1 MVAMEVGFAEALFV
15 VGLLIAIAAAL
26 SGLMRGTVLSIS
38 ILAVG
43 AGIGLALTELIT
55 VDPGE
60 AGLVELIELALILTL
75 FADGL
80 VVERELLRLHWSA
93 PARAIAIAMPLTL
106 VLLALAAKA
115 LFPEFGWTEAFLLA
129 AVLSPTDPVVT
140 SAIVTA
146 TRVPERVRHTLNL
159 ESGLN
164 DGLALPFVLF
174 FLTLAQP
181 GGDAGGEAV
190 TLLGEAA
197 AGVVLGAGLGYLAGR
212 LLPRLPSGGIT
223 HRYEG
228 LFALGVGLIAFGV
241 AELTFANGF
250 IAVFCCGIALA
261 SAEHEIPEAFAGFSE
276 SLGAIFQVLTFF
288 AFGALIVATGFTGSV
303 PALAAFIV
311 FVIVVARPAAILTA
325 FVGSRWPRDQ
335 RLFVAWFGPKGVA
348 SILFALF
355 VLNSQAPDRSL
366 SFDVAAFVILTSI
379 IAHGLTDTVGARWIE
394 RRITENPRL

>member
-129 AVLSPTDPVVT
+129 AVLSPTDP
-140 SAIVTA
+140 IVTA

-197 AGVVLGAGLGYLAGR
+197 AGVVLGAGLGYVAGR
-212 LLPRLPSGGIT
+212 
-223 HRYEG
+223 
-228 LFALGVGLIAFGV
+228 
-241 AELTFANGF
+241 
-250 IAVFCCGIALA
+250 
-261 SAEHEIPEAFAGFSE
+261 
-276 SLGAIFQVLTFF
+276 
-288 AFGALIVATGFTGSV
+288 
-303 PALAAFIV
+303 
-311 FVIVVARPAAILTA
+311 
-325 FVGSRWPRDQ
+325 
-335 RLFVAWFGPKGVA
+335 
-348 SILFALF
+348 
-355 VLNSQAPDRSL
+355 
-366 SFDVAAFVILTSI
+366 
-379 IAHGLTDTVGARWIE
+379 
-394 RRITENPRL
+394 